1 MGVPKKKTS
10 KCHSRIRR
18 ANNYYKMDAVNMSV
32 CDSCGSQKLPH
43 RVCSSCGTYKGRKVF
58 AGVEEA

>member
-18 ANNYYKMDAVNMSV
+18 ANSYYKMEAPNLGT
-32 CDSCGSQKLPH
+32 CASCGARKESH
-43 RVCSSCGTYKGRKVF
+43 RVCMSCGVYKGRKVF
-58 AGVEEA
+58 AGVEEV

>member
-18 ANNYYKMDAVNMSV
+18 SNSYYKMDAVNLST
-32 CDSCGSQKLPH
+32 CSDCGAKKLPH
-43 RVCSSCGTYKGRKVF
+43 RVCSSCGMYKGRQVV
-58 AGVEEA
+58 AGVQEV